1 MMSMNISRVY
11 NVFDVYKTQKSQ
23 PRSRISRAEEKI
35 DSIAI
40 SSQATDMQSVKKALD
55 GIPDVR
61 MDKINEIKNRI
72 DNNQYFVSSQDI
84 ADKLMKKF
92 EN

>member
-1 MMSMNISRVY
+1 MMSMNISKVY
-11 NVFDVYKTQKSQ
+11 NIFDVYKTQRIQ
-23 PRSRISRAEEKI
+23 PKSRISRAEEKL

-61 MDKINEIKNRI
+61 MDRVNEIKSRI

-84 ADKLMKKF
+84 ADKLMKNF